1 MSMQAINYAM
11 TLPVDETG
19 PRFLLFL
26 IAHHINWKT
35 GTMYVSQEELAAEAR
50 ISSRTCRRWLIA
62 LEKAEFI
69 RRTERR
75 DERGFR
81 INDEIEL
88 LGYLEWQAIIY
99 NGGELPDP
107 NTRGKRIPQQPDK
120 LSGSGRNYRTGDDYR
135 TNGASLPDKSCKP
148 TGHCCPVYKEPLLE
162 PLPNHLGLPG
172 RYVLGET
179 DVVIGDDPR
188 REGSA

>member
-11 TLPVDETG
+11 TLPVEETG

-35 GTMYVSQEELAAEAR
+35 GTMYVSQEELAGEAR
-50 ISSRTCRRWLIA
+50 VSSRTARRWLIA
-62 LEKAEFI
+62 LEKGEFI

-88 LGYLEWQAIIY
+88 LGYLEWQDIIY

-107 NTRGKRIPQQPDK
+107 STRGKRISAQPDK
-120 LSGSGRNYRTGDDYR
+120 SSASRGSNR
-135 TNGASLPDKSCKP
+135 TNSNHRTDGASLPDKSCSP
-148 TGHCCPVYKEPLLE
+148 TGHCCPVHKEPSIE
-162 PLPNHLGLPG
+162 PYPNHLSLPG
-172 RYVLGET
+172 RDVLGET
-179 DVVIGDDPR
+179 EVVIGAGHR
-188 REGSA
+188 REVSP